1 MMYLHYSK
9 QNLKYKYSLESNVQQ
24 NLKYK
29 YSLESKVQEVV
40 LELVDAEK
48 KKLQRKLAIEDSDL
62 LCEMSSVQLFGQQYY
77 LGTVLL

>member
-9 QNLKYKYSLESNVQQ
+9 QNLKYKYSLESKVQQ

-48 KKLQRKLAIEDSDL
+48 KNCRGNWL
-62 LCEMSSVQLFGQQYY
+62 LRTLICCVKCPQCSY
-77 LGTVLL
+77 LVNSII